1 MLVMEVPNL
10 GDNGLAQ
17 REEIIEERSSPSRF
31 NNIIGSIEDIMVSPG
46 FLALQVPFYSVF
58 RSLLER
64 FCEQFDGSTE
74 ENNLIH
80 MELFQEYN
88 QSIESFIMQELA
100 KQVED
105 FSLESFAEELKSY
118 SDPLNEEILEM
129 ICSITDFEA
138 FRDMVLE
145 HKKSFLVDDP
155 FDSGLI
161 INKMTLNN

>member
-46 FLALQVPFYSVF
+46 FLALQ